1 MDREGESMELER
13 KMKRKLLAGVGIFI
27 LLALAGTWYADEA
40 EKSPLV
46 LQAKQESA
54 EKQTGTTEVIGL
66 QQAIAGGELRN
77 PFSFVHEREGEPVQ
91 GMLPASKNELPSAAP
106 PAAVAAE
113 KQSNVPAAP
122 AISLC
127 GIVEGNGPG
136 MLADFQ
142 SVLTIGKVFVR
153 YAQIFLQGIGHGI
166 QTAVALSD
174 KGFRLAVYLDVHG
187 AGAGAVR
194 FLL

>member
-1 MDREGESMELER
+1 M
-13 KMKRKLLAGVGIFI
+13 
-27 LLALAGTWYADEA
+27 
-40 EKSPLV
+40 

-66 QQAIAGGELRN
+66 QQAIAGSELRN

-127 GIVEGNGPG
+127 GIVEGNGQR
-136 MLADFQ
+136 LALLRVGSNTVTAAVGEWADGWQ
-142 SVLTIGKVFVR
+142 VT
-153 YAQIFLQGIGHGI
+153 GIG
-166 QTAVALSD
+166 TATVTVERSGQVLS
-174 KGFRLAVYLDVHG
+174 LNMSETG
-187 AGAGAVR
+187 AK
-194 FLL
+194 

>member
-1 MDREGESMELER
+1 MELER

-40 EKSPLV
+40 EKPPLV

-54 EKQTGTTEVIGL
+54 EKQAGTTEVIGL

-77 PFSFVHEREGEPVQ
+77 PFSFVHEREGEIVQ
-91 GMLPASKNELPSAAP
+91 GAMPALKIELPSAAP

-127 GIVEGNGPG
+127 GIVEGNGQR
-136 MLADFQ
+136 LALLRVGSNTVTAAVGEWADGWQ
-142 SVLTIGKVFVR
+142 VT
-153 YAQIFLQGIGHGI
+153 GIG
-166 QTAVALSD
+166 TATVTVERSGQVLS
-174 KGFRLAVYLDVHG
+174 LNMSETG
-187 AGAGAVR
+187 AK
-194 FLL
+194 